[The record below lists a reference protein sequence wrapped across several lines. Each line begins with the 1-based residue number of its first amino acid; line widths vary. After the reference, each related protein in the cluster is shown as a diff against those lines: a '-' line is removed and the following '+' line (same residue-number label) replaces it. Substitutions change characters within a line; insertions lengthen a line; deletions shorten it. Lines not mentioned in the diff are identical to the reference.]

1 MKHPAAN
8 SRRYRLFPVQ
18 YGERRRTQELT
29 SAQGFNEDTG
39 WLITLSDLTLLLL
52 CFLGLWYVRYLPRE
66 ALTQSVNPIAPAA
79 QEDDHSEQTVATSA
93 DIFDWSTVKSEIKD
107 FIANAGMSD
116 DVSIELAQDEIL
128 LSFKDSVPFES
139 GKADIRPEALPVL
152 EKVAAVT
159 ASRPAM
165 RLEVNGHTDD
175 RPISTPEFPSNWEL
189 SSARA
194 SRVARYLIEK
204 GVDASRIEVQG
215 FAYHRPR
222 VPNEDFMSRRANR
235 RVEIRLLRG
244 RDSVPGINPNAA
256 EGQT

>member
-1 MKHPAAN
+1 MKHRASN
-8 SRRYRLFPVQ
+8 SRRYRLFPVE
-18 YGERRRTQELT
+18 YGDRRRTRERA
-29 SAQGFNEDTG
+29 SVQGVGEDTG

-66 ALTQSVNPIAPAA
+66 VLAQSVNPIAPAA
-79 QEDDHSEQTVATSA
+79 QEYLENEPTITTSA
-93 DIFDWSTVKSEIKD
+93 DNLDWSALKGEIKD
-107 FIANAGMSD
+107 FIADAGMTN
-116 DVSIELAQDEIL
+116 DVSIEMAQDEIL
-128 LSFKDSVPFES
+128 LAFKDSVPFAS
-139 GKADIRPEALPVL
+139 GKAAIRRQALPVL
-152 EKVAAVT
+152 EKVAAVA

-194 SRVARYLIEK
+194 SRVARYLIEQ

-222 VPNEDFMSRRANR
+222 VPNENFVGRQANR
-235 RVEIRLLRG
+235 RVEIRLLRS
-244 RDSVPGINPNAA
+244 RDSAPAQGPDVR
-256 EGQT
+256 ER

>member
-1 MKHPAAN
+1 MKHAASN
-8 SRRYRLFPVQ
+8 SRRYRLFPAQ
-18 YGERRRTQELT
+18 YGDRRRIQERA
-29 SAQGFNEDTG
+29 SAQGTNEDTG

-66 ALTQSVNPIAPAA
+66 TLAQSANPMAPAA
-79 QEDDHSEQTVATSA
+79 QEDDYTEQTVSSSA
-93 DIFDWSTVKSEIKD
+93 DIFDWSVLKSEIKD
-107 FIANAGMSD
+107 FIADAGMSH
-116 DVSIELAQDEIL
+116 DVSIELAEDEIL
-128 LSFKDSVPFES
+128 LSFKDSVPFAS
-139 GKADIRPEALPVL
+139 GKATIRPQALPVL
-152 EKVAAVT
+152 EKVAAVA

-165 RLEVNGHTDD
+165 RIEVNGHTDD

-194 SRVARYLIEK
+194 SRVARYLIEQ

-222 VPNEDFMSRRANR
+222 APNENLMGRKANR

-244 RDSVPGINPNAA
+244 RNSAPAQNPDQA
-256 EGQT
+256 EG

>member
-1 MKHPAAN
+1 MKHTAAN
-8 SRRYRLFPVQ
+8 SGRYRLFPVR
-18 YGERRRTQELT
+18 YRDKRRTQERA

-66 ALTQSVNPIAPAA
+66 VLAQSANPSAPAA
-79 QEDDHSEQTVATSA
+79 QERLHNEQTEPANA
-93 DIFDWSTVKSEIKD
+93 EIFDWSALRSEIED
-107 FIANAGMSD
+107 FVASAGMSN

-128 LSFKDSVPFES
+128 LTFKDSVPFAS
-139 GKADIRPEALPVL
+139 GKAAIRPQALPVL
-152 EKVAAVT
+152 EKVAAVAAGRT
-159 ASRPAM
+159 AM

-204 GVDASRIEVQG
+204 GLDASRIEVQG

-222 VPNEDFMSRRANR
+222 VPNEDLMGRRANR
-235 RVEIRLLRG
+235 RVEIRLLRS
-244 RDSVPGINPNAA
+244 RDPVPAQHPSGM
-256 EGQT
+256 ER